1 MFLKNLN
8 LNFSRE
14 IELKFVKIIQI
25 KLSIFLVKLK
35 FVKIIQ
41 TKVSIFLVK
50 LKLVKIIQTKVTIY
64 DMANSSSRS
73 SLMKE

>member
-14 IELKFVKIIQI
+14 IELKFVKIIQ
-25 KLSIFLVKLK
+25 
-35 FVKIIQ
+35 

-50 LKLVKIIQTKVTIY
+50 LKFVKIIQTKVTIY

>member
-14 IELKFVKIIQI
+14 IE
-25 KLSIFLVKLK
+25 LK